1 MVGNDWENSL
11 NGPNLSKSLPP
22 CTGFGTLSSE
32 TLLMESDDSMRRSS
46 SFLSS
51 QGVDPMISTSTISA
65 KTMTHGLCITVSDQD
80 RIKIFVHEFCVRGL
94 VPWVERTMRNL
105 NEQVLQ

>member
-1 MVGNDWENSL
+1 MD
-11 NGPNLSKSLPP
+11 
-22 CTGFGTLSSE
+22 
-32 TLLMESDDSMRRSS
+32 SDDSMRRSS

-51 QGVDPMISTSTISA
+51 QGFDTATTTSNSNASTTTASA
-65 KTMTHGLCITVSDQD
+65 HGLCLTVSDQD

-105 NEQVLQ
+105 NDQVIDVD

>member
-1 MVGNDWENSL
+1 MKNFTSY
-11 NGPNLSKSLPP
+11 P
-22 CTGFGTLSSE
+22 GFGTLSSE
-32 TLLMESDDSMRRSS
+32 TLLMDSDDSMRRSS

-51 QGVDPMISTSTISA
+51 QGVDPSISTSTISA
-65 KTMTHGLCITVSDQD
+65 KSGTHGLCLTVSDQD

-105 NEQVLQ
+105 NEQVLHISVKIHSSH

>member
-1 MVGNDWENSL
+1 MDG
-11 NGPNLSKSLPP
+11 
-22 CTGFGTLSSE
+22 
-32 TLLMESDDSMRRSS
+32 DDSMRRSS

-51 QGVDPMISTSTISA
+51 QGFETTSTAIASS
-65 KTMTHGLCITVSDQD
+65 TMTHGLCLTVSDQD

-105 NEQVLQ
+105 NEQVMIRAPY